1 MSKGA
6 TAGWPSSAKQ
16 VRAHQ
21 FRNRRRRPAF
31 TLVEL
36 TVNMVSAG
44 LLIAGLGSAMM
55 LTLKTLPTDATA
67 GAENNRASRVLSQ
80 LADDLQHATN
90 FTEQTA
96 SAVTFTVP
104 DRDGD
109 GKVETLRYSWNGT
122 AGQSLK
128 YQYNTNTAVDI
139 ATNVQAFNLAKLNR
153 TIAAAYA
160 GPPTNYSVLYEA
172 YSETKVG
179 ADNTQITIPV
189 PGGTL
194 DDRLLIA
201 AIVTDGAVAPSIV
214 APADW
219 NSLGS
224 VVSGSAVGLSLF
236 WKFTSAESGN
246 YTFTWTGAETAY
258 GCVMR
263 FNQVNPVAPFNASAT
278 STQGQSLLSLALPTP
293 AVTTTQDNCMILR
306 LIGVNGNGIAT
317 APLLQTPIRINSSG
331 GATGPVSGGSAY
343 AYQTTAG
350 NAGAASY
357 TWVSLPCPESVS
369 WTIAIAPAPP
379 D

>member
-1 MSKGA
+1 
-6 TAGWPSSAKQ
+6 
-16 VRAHQ
+16 
-21 FRNRRRRPAF
+21 
-31 TLVEL
+31 
-36 TVNMVSAG
+36 MVSAG

-201 AIVTDGAVAPSIV
+201 AIVTDGAVATSIV

-306 LIGVNGNGIAT
+306 LIGVNGKRHRHRSVAT
-317 APLLQTPIRINSSG
+317 NPHQNQLQRRHHRPRQRRLRLRLSNHRRQRRRCQLHLGQPPLPRIRQLDHRHRPRPTRLTNWFHFPDR
-331 GATGPVSGGSAY
+331 ATH
-343 AYQTTAG
+343 
-350 NAGAASY
+350 SY
-357 TWVSLPCPESVS
+357 LHHC
-369 WTIAIAPAPP
+369 IKA
-379 D
+379 